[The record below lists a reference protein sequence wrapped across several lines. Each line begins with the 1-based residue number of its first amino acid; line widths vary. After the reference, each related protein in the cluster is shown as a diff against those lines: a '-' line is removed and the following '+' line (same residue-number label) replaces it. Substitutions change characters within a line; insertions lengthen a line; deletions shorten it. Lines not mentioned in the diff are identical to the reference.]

1 MSRTP
6 SKVTVVSFYYD
17 FRMYPAMKDQTA
29 ESDNELFARV
39 QNENDAQAF
48 RILYGRYKRRIF
60 AYCLQIVKDEE
71 SAKDAFQTTFAAVY
85 EQRGSYTPGTFSAW
99 LFTIAKRTSMRVWSD
114 RRVTTLPPGVEA
126 FDVDEL
132 IDEHDVTDVDV
143 FLLEA
148 LRKAI
153 DKLGPD
159 YKEAIE
165 LRFFQG
171 LAFEEIAQTVGISL
185 SLAKVRVTRAKQML
199 QRLMNLAPDDIS

>member
-1 MSRTP
+1 MVATHV
-6 SKVTVVSFYYD
+6 KVTVVSFCHDY
-17 FRMYPAMKDQTA
+17 RMYPAMKDQTA
-29 ESDNELFARV
+29 ETDNELFARV
-39 QNENDAQAF
+39 QHENDAEAF
-48 RILYGRYKRRIF
+48 RVLYGRYKRRIF

-71 SAKDAFQTTFAAVY
+71 SAKDAFQTTFAAIY
-85 EQRGSYTPGTFSAW
+85 EQRLSYTPGTFSAW
-99 LFTIAKRTSMRVWSD
+99 LFTIAKRTAMRVWSD
-114 RRVTTLPPGVEA
+114 RRVTSTPPGVEA

-132 IDEHDVTDVDV
+132 VDEHDATEVDV

-153 DKLGPD
+153 NNLGPD

-171 LAFEEIAQTVGISL
+171 LAFEEIAQTLGISL

-199 QRLMNLAPDDIS
+199 QRLMNLDPDDIS